1 MDNKEKDKMVDFNKY
16 TAAKVK
22 ENDNERATSGE
33 VIRFLNGIVQLEQM
47 ELMGFATLL
56 GVPLGTWKEDLS
68 SVKNLSDEELI
79 ENMNFRDIGDI
90 AAEMLDSF
98 VVVKQNIRDNVL
110 VLLEAIV
117 GDEEDERT
125 DSVEKGQK

>member
-1 MDNKEKDKMVDFNKY
+1 MKDKEKG
-16 TAAKVK
+16 KVA
-22 ENDNERATSGE
+22 DLERATSGE

-47 ELMGFATLL
+47 EVYGFATLL
-56 GVPLGTWKEDLS
+56 GVPLGTWKKDLS
-68 SVKNLSDEELI
+68 GVKDLSDEELI
-79 ENMNFRDIGDI
+79 DNMSFRDIGNI

-98 VVVKQNIRDNVL
+98 VIAKQNIRDNVL

-125 DSVEKGQK
+125 DSVEKGQE